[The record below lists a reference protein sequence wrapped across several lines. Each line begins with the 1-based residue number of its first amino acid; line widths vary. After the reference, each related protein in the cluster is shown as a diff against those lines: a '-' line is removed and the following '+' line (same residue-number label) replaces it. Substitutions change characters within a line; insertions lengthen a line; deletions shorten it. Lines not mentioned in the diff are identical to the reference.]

1 MLIGHAG
8 DLPLIQLCPHTAK
21 ASLQLDSARYSW
33 GLLSAEPENETGYQ
47 LRLISIARI
56 ETRGKP
62 VAKGA
67 QLDFVKRQVHG
78 ITNWRLSRKTG
89 NCALV
94 KVLVGKCQNRKYSA
108 VLVSSVLICK
118 AAVLSRLEL

>member
-1 MLIGHAG
+1 VLIGHAG

-56 ETRGKP
+56 ETRGNQSQKEP
-62 VAKGA
+62 S
-67 QLDFVKRQVHG
+67 L
-78 ITNWRLSRKTG
+78 ILSNARSM
-89 NCALV
+89 A
-94 KVLVGKCQNRKYSA
+94 
-108 VLVSSVLICK
+108 
-118 AAVLSRLEL
+118 